1 MRNAKKTYKS
11 MEDEVLIKAFHLSPN
26 RVIEEIYRRYA
37 HLCYGLSLKYLKD
50 REKAKDAVSEIF
62 IKLRTDLPNQDI
74 QNFRPWFYVFSKN
87 YCLGMLRKEIVVRKH
102 EERWEKMRDK
112 APYAEQDLDLQLE
125 EMELAMDQLKDHQ
138 KHCVQAF
145 YFDKQ
150 SYVEI
155 SDHLQISIKQVKSNL
170 QNGKRN
176 LRLLLEANQSS
187 NHHD

>member
-1 MRNAKKTYKS
+1 

-26 RVIEEIYRRYA
+26 RVIEEVYSRYA
-37 HLCYGLSLKYLKD
+37 HLCFGLSLKYLKD

-62 IKLRTDLPNQDI
+62 IKLRTALPKQEI
-74 QNFRPWFYVFSKN
+74 QNFRPWLYVFSKN
-87 YCLGMLRKEIVVRKH
+87 HCLGILRKETVVRKH

-112 APYAEQDLDLQLE
+112 SPYAKQELDLQLE
-125 EMELAMDQLKDHQ
+125 EMERAMEQLKEHQ
-138 KHCVQAF
+138 RTCVQAF

-155 SDHLQISIKQVKSNL
+155 SNQLQISIKQVKSNL

-176 LRLLLEANQSS
+176 LRLLLEAKQSS

>member
-1 MRNAKKTYKS
+1 MRKAKKTYKS

-26 RVIEEIYRRYA
+26 RVIEEVYTRYA
-37 HLCYGLSLKYLKD
+37 HLCFGLSLKYLKD

-62 IKLRTDLPNQDI
+62 IKLGTDIPKHDI

-87 YCLGMLRKEIVVRKH
+87 HCLGILRKEIVIRKH
-102 EERWEKMRDK
+102 EERWEQLRDK
-112 APYAEQDLDLQLE
+112 APYADHKLDMQLE
-125 EMELAMDQLKDHQ
+125 EMEVAIDQLKDHQ
-138 KHCVQAF
+138 RTCLQAF

-155 SDHLQISIKQVKSNL
+155 SEHLQISIQQVKSNL

-187 NHHD
+187 NRHD